1 MTGDNSLAAFLFT
14 VLCLGAVI
22 GCVAALDLLFS
33 AHRRGVARLRAH
45 NRRQK
50 GTAS

>member
-1 MTGDNSLAAFLFT
+1 MTGDNSLGAAIFT
-14 VLCLGAVI
+14 LLCFASVI
-22 GCVAALDLLFS
+22 GVVALIDAVRS

-45 NRRQK
+45 NRRQR

>member
-14 VLCLGAVI
+14 VLCLGSVV
-22 GCVAALDLLFS
+22 GCVAAVDLLYS

-45 NRRQK
+45 RSRQET
-50 GTAS
+50 GS